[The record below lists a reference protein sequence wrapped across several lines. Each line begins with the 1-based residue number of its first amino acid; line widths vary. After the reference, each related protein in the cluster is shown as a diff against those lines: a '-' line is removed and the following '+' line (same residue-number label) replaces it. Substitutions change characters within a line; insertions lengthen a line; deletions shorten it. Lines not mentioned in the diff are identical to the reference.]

1 MFKKYKMRSYNYRL
15 VVIIAVTCAYALAVV
30 NSANS
35 EYTVKQGIGMTAAFL
50 MMIFISFVDYKFITR
65 YYWLWYIL
73 GNILLILVL
82 VAGKSS
88 HGAKRWLG
96 VGSFQIQPSE
106 FMKLIAAIF

>member
-15 VVIIAVTCAYALAVV
+15 IILIAVTCAYALTVV

-35 EYTVKQGIGMTAAFL
+35 EYTLKQGVGMAAAFL
-50 MMIFISFVDYKFITR
+50 MMIFISFVDYKFITK

-82 VAGKSS
+82 I
-88 HGAKRWLG
+88 AKATVLKGGLEWDLFKY
-96 VGSFQIQPSE
+96 SPLS
-106 FMKLIAAIF
+106 L